1 MIKEQIRVRVC
12 VCVLLEK
19 ISETSSR
26 QCKQCEEWKGS
37 LWRWDYNYEKI
48 LTILSPSICTKGQLE
63 ITLSRQIAM
72 LTPPTPPPHKVW
84 SSKICTHKN
93 VFLLNDIENSHRFQ
107 YACTF
112 AVVTEIVREKSIYRC
127 IFFSSWLCMSAFCTF
142 RLSSLSPSH
151 HWQMRKWQWA
161 LHKVIVCSMT
171 YSKYNK
177 WCRICLHIYAHPSVL
192 WKWISVLC

>member
-26 QCKQCEEWKGS
+26 QCKQCEEWKGF
-37 LWRWDYNYEKI
+37 LWRWDYYYEKI
-48 LTILSPSICTKGQLE
+48 LTILCPSICTKGQLK
-63 ITLSRQIAM
+63 ITLSRQSAM

-112 AVVTEIVREKSIYRC
+112 AVVTETVREKSIYRC
-127 IFFSSWLCMSAFCTF
+127 IFFLLLGCACQHFAPLGCPVSHLLIIDRCANGSELCT
-142 RLSSLSPSH
+142 
-151 HWQMRKWQWA
+151 K
-161 LHKVIVCSMT
+161 
-171 YSKYNK
+171 
-177 WCRICLHIYAHPSVL
+177 
-192 WKWISVLC
+192 